1 MLPEIAFLLA
11 LVAPSAE
18 KAGPCELMDRATVIA
33 LLGPTSTAGT
43 PAGPERDDDSGGT
56 VRYCTFRAGSAALI
70 LSQVTFSSAAE
81 AGKATTKELVTS
93 RMEGDGAKITDE
105 PGLGDRAYWAY
116 TAEGAEFVVL
126 KGSVVLGV
134 ALGGHLANPPVSYR
148 KALRAATAA
157 ALLKL

>member
-1 MLPEIAFLLA
+1 MLPEITFLLA
-11 LVAPSAE
+11 LVASSTE

-33 LLGPTSTAGT
+33 LLGLTSTAGT
-43 PAGPERDDDSGGT
+43 PAGPERDEDSGGT

-81 AGKATTKELVTS
+81 AGKATTKELVSS
-93 RMEGDGAKITDE
+93 RMEGDGAKITEE

-116 TAEGAEFVVL
+116 TTEGAEFVVL

-134 ALGGHLANPPVSYR
+134 GLGGQLANPPVSYR

>member
-1 MLPEIAFLLA
+1 MLPQLTLLLA
-11 LVAPSAE
+11 LIASSTGT
-18 KAGPCELMDRATVIA
+18 AGPCELVDRATVNA
-33 LLGPTSTAGT
+33 LLGAKSSTGM
-43 PAGPERDDDSGGT
+43 PAGPERDEDSSGM
-56 VRYCTFRAGSAALI
+56 VSYCIFRAGSAALI

-93 RMEGDGAKITDE
+93 RMDGDGAKITDE

-116 TAEGAEFVVL
+116 TTEGAEIVVL

-134 ALGGHLANPPVSYR
+134 ALGGQLANPPVSYR
-148 KALRAATAA
+148 KALRAAAAA